1 MFKEHEQVVLTADL
15 MGDEEEE
22 LRPGDVGV
30 VVHVHPGGAAY
41 VVEFLTLDGDTA
53 AIATV
58 LPSRARTVAN
68 NDITHARPVEVS
80 A

>member
-1 MFKEHEQVVLTADL
+1 MFREHEQVVLTADIT
-15 MGDEEEE
+15 GDEGEG
-22 LRPGDVGV
+22 LRFGDVGI
-30 VVHVHPGGAAY
+30 VVHVHPTGEAY

-58 LPSRARTVAN
+58 LPSQARPVTSK
-68 NDITHARPVEVS
+68 DITHARPVEIL

>member
-1 MFKEHEQVVLTADL
+1 MFREHEQVVLTADL
-15 MGDEEEE
+15 TGDEGEE
-22 LRPGDVGV
+22 LASGDVGV
-30 VVHVHPGGAAY
+30 VVHIHPGNEAY

-58 LPSRARTVAN
+58 LPSQGRPVTSK
-68 NDITHARPVEVS
+68 DITHARRVEMP

>member
-1 MFKEHEQVVLTADL
+1 MFGEHEQVVLTADL
-15 MGDEEEE
+15 KGDQGED

-30 VVHVHPGGAAY
+30 VVHVHPDGEAY

-58 LPSRARTVAN
+58 LPSQARAVTSK
-68 NDITHARPVEVS
+68 DITHARHVEIP

>member
-15 MGDEEEE
+15 TGDEDED
-22 LRPGDVGV
+22 LKPGDVGV
-30 VVHVHPGGAAY
+30 IVHVHPDGEAY

-53 AIATV
+53 AVATV
-58 LPSRARTVAN
+58 LPSQARPVTGT
-68 NDITHARPVEVS
+68 DMTHARHVEIP

>member
-1 MFKEHEQVVLTADL
+1 MFREHEQVVLTADIT
-15 MGDEEEE
+15 GDEGES
-22 LRPGDVGV
+22 LRFGDVGV
-30 VVHVHPGGAAY
+30 VVHVHPGGEAY

-58 LPSRARTVAN
+58 LLSQARSVTST
-68 NDITHARPVEVS
+68 DMTHARDVEIR

>member
-1 MFKEHEQVVLTADL
+1 MFGEHEQVVLTADL
-15 MGDEEEE
+15 KGDQGED

-30 VVHVHPGGAAY
+30 VVHLHPDGEAY

-58 LPSRARTVAN
+58 LPSQARAVTSK
-68 NDITHARPVEVS
+68 DITHARHVEIP

>member
-1 MFKEHEQVVLTADL
+1 MFREHEQVVLTADL
-15 MGDEEEE
+15 KGDQGED

-30 VVHVHPGGAAY
+30 VVHVHPDGAAY

-58 LPSRARTVAN
+58 LPSQARAVTSK
-68 NDITHARPVEVS
+68 DITHARHVEIL

>member
-1 MFKEHEQVVLTADL
+1 MFGEHEQVVLTADL
-15 MGDEEEE
+15 KGDQGED

-30 VVHVHPGGAAY
+30 VVHVHPHGEAY

-58 LPSRARTVAN
+58 LPSQARAVTSK
-68 NDITHARPVEVS
+68 DITHARHVEIP